1 MGRSSR
7 NSDLGLSGVTFVTFV
22 PRRVIAGIVGFVVI
36 GVMDGVKHVRF
47 WGNHQ
52 MVGGRERV
60 SWIGVNVVS
69 GITEVVHLVSVL
81 VAIRDFR
88 SADDVRIVL
97 DGTMLVKDETAL
109 PVVIVSMETLLPE
122 LRGVIARK
130 VLRGNPRIV
139 TRGVIRIDD

>member
-1 MGRSSR
+1 M
-7 NSDLGLSGVTFVTFV
+7 
-22 PRRVIAGIVGFVVI
+22 
-36 GVMDGVKHVRF
+36 
-47 WGNHQ
+47 
-52 MVGGRERV
+52 
-60 SWIGVNVVS
+60 VS